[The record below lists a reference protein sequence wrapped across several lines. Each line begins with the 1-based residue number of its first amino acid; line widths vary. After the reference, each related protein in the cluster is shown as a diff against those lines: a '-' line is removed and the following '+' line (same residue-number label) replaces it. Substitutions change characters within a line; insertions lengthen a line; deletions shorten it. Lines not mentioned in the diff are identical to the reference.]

1 MHVSFVF
8 FSFHIYPPF
17 SAVGRFF
24 IYIPLSRSKQRG
36 GTRKALSS
44 LLTAANGIAAR
55 KSPFK
60 IKEGRT
66 KQNRNAPGAPV
77 DVAAFL
83 SVWGVCI
90 LNRFNID
97 ILAHNADIVKTAG
110 RKLK

>member
-1 MHVSFVF
+1 MLPCGIISFLPLYTPE
-8 FSFHIYPPF
+8 SPDFHIF
-17 SAVGRFF
+17 R
-24 IYIPLSRSKQRG
+24 
-36 GTRKALSS
+36 
-44 LLTAANGIAAR
+44 ANGIAAR